1 MKGGKAYLNLKK
13 KLNRMERKYKLSD
26 MLNVQVIDMLKEKN
40 ISRCYKD
47 KTI

>member
-1 MKGGKAYLNLKK
+1 MKGGKAYFNLKK
-13 KLNRMERKYKLSD
+13 KLNRMERKYKLND
-26 MLNVQVIDMLKEKN
+26 VENVQVTDMLKEKK